1 MPATIPAIYS
11 ALATRL
17 DTISGLTVYDYQ
29 PDTILATP
37 MAFPSLNTIEY
48 HRAMGGG
55 LQTYSFTVTIIVG
68 RMDDK
73 TAQTA
78 LHNYASWDGATSV
91 RATLESDKTLG
102 GVVETL
108 VVQSSANVNS
118 MSNGDNQFLTVDI
131 TLTVYG

>member
-1 MPATIPAIYS
+1 MPATIPEIYS

-29 PDTILATP
+29 PDTVMATP

-55 LQTYSFTVTIIVG
+55 LQTYSFTITVIVG

-78 LHNYASWDGATSV
+78 LHNYSSWSGSASI
-91 RATLESDKTLG
+91 RETLESDKTLG

-108 VVQSSANVNS
+108 IVQSSANVNA

>member
-1 MPATIPAIYS
+1 MSATIPEVYS

-29 PDTILATP
+29 PDQVLATP
-37 MAFPSLNTIEY
+37 MAFPSLTNIEY

-55 LQTYSFTVTIIVG
+55 LQVYTFIISVIVG

-73 TAQTA
+73 TSQVA
-78 LHNYASWDGATSV
+78 LHNYASFSGASSI

-108 VVQSSANVNS
+108 VVQSSANVGS
-118 MSNGDNQFLTVDI
+118 MSNGDNQFLTIDI
-131 TLTVYG
+131 SLTVYG